1 MKPYLKRVLALFI
14 VPFLALSLAAC
25 SERQQTMPDSAQLES
40 LGVLAKQGR
49 QASAVEQLQFWAKHG
64 SAVAQR
70 ELALAYEDKVDTATD
85 AVFWFTKAAQGGDKE
100 GAYVLAGAYYNGKL
114 GLAKDPVLAAQ
125 WYGKAAAQDDER
137 AALMLSRMAKY
148 GEGMPQDLKQS
159 VSWLQQ
165 ASANGNAQAM
175 FLLSNAYASGD
186 GVVRDPTLAHSWL
199 EKSAQ
204 GDFPPALQSLAL
216 AMDAGSHNADKNPER
231 SYHLLKEATEER
243 RMHWDKAQ

>member
-1 MKPYLKRVLALFI
+1 
-14 VPFLALSLAAC
+14 
-25 SERQQTMPDSAQLES
+25 MPGSAQLES

-49 QASAVEQLQFWAKHG
+49 QTHALEELQTWARQG

-70 ELALAYEDKVDTATD
+70 ELALAYADQAAHAKD

-100 GAYVLAGAYYNGKL
+100 AAYVLAGAYYNGKL
-114 GLAKDPVLAAQ
+114 ELDKNPEFAVQ
-125 WYGKAAAQDDER
+125 WYKKAAAQDDER
-137 AALMLSRMAKY
+137 AQLMLSRMAKY
-148 GEGMPQDLKQS
+148 GEGMQKDLAQS

-175 FLLSNAYASGD
+175 FLLSNAYEAGD
-186 GVVRDPTLAHSWL
+186 GVQRDLTMARSWL

-216 AMDAGSHNADKNPER
+216 AMDTGGSTTESNPER